1 MAEGGISFLLG
12 FIVGGFGISS
22 CWGLFW
28 SALAVIGLTRGTSG
42 WKVVQASLTA
52 GLVPLTLAAAVLWT
66 MNGGRATTWPFLAGV
81 VTLPVLLTGMALR
94 KLPDGT
100 RVGERLLGGTH
111 TMMDTMLGKHS
122 GCGGDCG
129 GCGDE
134 HHH

>member
-1 MAEGGISFLLG
+1 MCYARAIGGSDLRRDED
-12 FIVGGFGISS
+12 S
-22 CWGLFW
+22 
-28 SALAVIGLTRGTSG
+28 VIEN
-42 WKVVQASLTA
+42 A
-52 GLVPLTLAAAVLWT
+52 VPLTLAAAVLWT